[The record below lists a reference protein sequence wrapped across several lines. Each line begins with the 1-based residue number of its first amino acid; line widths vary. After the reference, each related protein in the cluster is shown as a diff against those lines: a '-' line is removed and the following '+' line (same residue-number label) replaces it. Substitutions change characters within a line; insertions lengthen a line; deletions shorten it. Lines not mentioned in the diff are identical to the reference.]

1 MTAPPPPPHPRAATK
16 MPILNRVNFNVF
28 KVDKNEMLKLMHC
41 VKIARTSSFS
51 GPYFPTFGLNTKRY
65 ERVPHLLFLPIRP
78 QLQKCFRFKMKT
90 QLILFH
96 LLSLRIL

>member
-1 MTAPPPPPHPRAATK
+1 MPPPPPPHPRAAPK
-16 MPILNRVNFNVF
+16 MPILNRVNFSVF

-41 VKIARTSSFS
+41 VKIARTPSFS

-65 ERVPHLLFLPIRP
+65 ERVPHVLFLLIRL
-78 QLQKCFRFKMKT
+78 QLQKCFPFKMKT